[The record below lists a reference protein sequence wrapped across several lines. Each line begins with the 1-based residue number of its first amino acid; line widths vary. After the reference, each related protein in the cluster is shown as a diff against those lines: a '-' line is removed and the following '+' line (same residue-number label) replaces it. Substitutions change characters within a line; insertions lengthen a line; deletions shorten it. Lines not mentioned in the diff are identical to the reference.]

1 MKKVKIAENEVFP
14 IGFGTWSIG
23 NNPHSRQQEMDALR
37 TGIENGIQVIDTA
50 EMYGNGASEMLVA
63 DAIAPYNREDLYLI
77 SKVLPQNASKN
88 KLKKSLDKSLQRL
101 RTDYL
106 DQYILHWQGSIPLH
120 ETVEALEMERQKGK
134 IKSWGVS
141 NLDFNELSSLLKL
154 KEGKFCS
161 SNQIRYNLGDRGI
174 EYDLL
179 PLMNQHN
186 MPLIAYSPLA
196 KGDNSGENFGKQK
209 ILIEIAEKH
218 QCDVF
223 QILLAWCIRDGNTIA
238 IPKSSNPTHALANVK
253 AAGIRLDNED
263 LAKIDQCYTKPTSK
277 VPLALW

>member
-1 MKKVKIAENEVFP
+1 
-14 IGFGTWSIG
+14 
-23 NNPHSRQQEMDALR
+23 
-37 TGIENGIQVIDTA
+37 
-50 EMYGNGASEMLVA
+50 
-63 DAIAPYNREDLYLI
+63 
-77 SKVLPQNASKN
+77 
-88 KLKKSLDKSLQRL
+88 
-101 RTDYL
+101 
-106 DQYILHWQGSIPLH
+106 
-120 ETVEALEMERQKGK
+120 MERQKGK

-141 NLDFNELSSLLKL
+141 NLDFNDLSSLLKF

-196 KGDNSGENFGKQK
+196 KGDNSGEHFGKQK

-253 AAGIRLDNED
+253 AAGIRLDNDD
-263 LAKIDQCYTKPTSK
+263 LAKIDRSYTKPTSK